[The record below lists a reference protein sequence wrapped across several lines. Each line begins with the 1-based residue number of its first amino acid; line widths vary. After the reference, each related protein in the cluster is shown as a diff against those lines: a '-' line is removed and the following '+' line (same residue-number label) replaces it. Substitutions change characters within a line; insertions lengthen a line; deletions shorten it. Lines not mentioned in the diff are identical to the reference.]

1 MSSPAFCI
9 GIYHGVN
16 PTPSYPATVY
26 LNRGLARNSFN
37 NPMNDAPTVISTSI
51 LISSS
56 TSELSYLR
64 GPTANPTNIS
74 GYMNSIQNMNTNR
87 CDYAKKCGGCR
98 FINESYQKSLE
109 YKQDYICKLLKQ
121 FGRIEDIIGMEQPY
135 FYRNKVNAT
144 FGRDRK
150 GNIIS
155 GQYMENTHKII
166 DKNRCLIE
174 DEYADEIIAY
184 IKSVLKSFKITVF
197 DDRTKY
203 GLLRHV
209 LVRTAHETGEVMV
222 VLVLNSPVLPSK
234 NNFVKAL
241 VKKFDRIK
249 TVVINVNDRQ
259 TSMVLGKR
267 NINIYGKGYIEDIL
281 CGKCFRISPTSFYQI
296 NSMQTEILYG
306 KAIEFAG
313 LTGKESVFDAYSGI
327 GTIGICA
334 SDHAKNVYCVE
345 LNPEAVRDAK
355 ENGKRN
361 GVKNVR
367 FVCDDAGKF
376 MVKMAQ
382 DKEKV
387 DVLFLDPPRS
397 GSTNIFIRQ
406 VSVLRPRKIVYVSC
420 GPESLARD
428 LKMFQKIGYQVK
440 KIQPVDMFPF
450 TEREHVETVCLLS
463 RKAQV

>member
-1 MSSPAFCI
+1 MEKLTC
-9 GIYHGVN
+9 N
-16 PTPSYPATVY
+16 
-26 LNRGLARNSFN
+26 
-37 NPMNDAPTVISTSI
+37 
-51 LISSS
+51 
-56 TSELSYLR
+56 
-64 GPTANPTNIS
+64 
-74 GYMNSIQNMNTNR
+74 
-87 CDYAKKCGGCR
+87 YAKKCGGCR

-109 YKQDYICKLLKQ
+109 YKQEYIQKLLKQ
-121 FGRIEDIIGMEQPY
+121 FGKVEKIIGMEQPY
-135 FYRNKVNAT
+135 HYRNKVNAT
-144 FGRDRK
+144 FGRDQK

-155 GQYMENTHKII
+155 GQYMEHTHKIV
-166 DKNRCLIE
+166 DKDVCLIE
-174 DEYADEIIAY
+174 DKYADEIITY

-197 DDRTKY
+197 DDKTKY

-249 TVVINVNDRQ
+249 TIVINVNDRQ

-281 CGKCFRISPTSFYQI
+281 CGKHFRISPTSFYQI
-296 NSMQTEILYG
+296 NSVQTEVLYG

-313 LTGKESVFDAYSGI
+313 LTGQESVFDAYSGI
-327 GTIGICA
+327 GTIGICV
-334 SDHAKNVYCVE
+334 SDDAKSVYCVE
-345 LNPEAVRDAK
+345 LNADAVKDAK
-355 ENGKRN
+355 ENAKRN

-376 MVKMAQ
+376 MVKMARE
-382 DKEKV
+382 KEKV

-397 GSTNIFIRQ
+397 GSTDVFIRQ
-406 VSVLRPRKIVYVSC
+406 VSVLRPEKIVYVSC

-428 LKMFQKIGYQVK
+428 LKMFQRIGYQVK

>member
-1 MSSPAFCI
+1 
-9 GIYHGVN
+9 
-16 PTPSYPATVY
+16 
-26 LNRGLARNSFN
+26 
-37 NPMNDAPTVISTSI
+37 
-51 LISSS
+51 
-56 TSELSYLR
+56 
-64 GPTANPTNIS
+64 
-74 GYMNSIQNMNTNR
+74 MNTNR

-428 LKMFQKIGYQVK
+428 LKMFQRIGYQVK

>member
-1 MSSPAFCI
+1 MEEKK
-9 GIYHGVN
+9 
-16 PTPSYPATVY
+16 
-26 LNRGLARNSFN
+26 
-37 NPMNDAPTVISTSI
+37 
-51 LISSS
+51 LICS
-56 TSELSYLR
+56 
-64 GPTANPTNIS
+64 
-74 GYMNSIQNMNTNR
+74 
-87 CDYAKKCGGCR
+87 YAKKCGGCR

-109 YKQDYICKLLKQ
+109 YKQEYIQKLMKQ
-121 FGRIEDIIGMEQPY
+121 FGKVEKIIGMEQPY
-135 FYRNKVNAT
+135 HYRNKVNAT

-155 GQYMENTHKII
+155 GQYMEHTHKIV
-166 DKNRCLIE
+166 DKDMCLIE
-174 DEYADEIIAY
+174 DEYADEIIVY

-234 NNFVKAL
+234 NNFIKAL

-267 NINIYGKGYIEDIL
+267 NINIYGKGYIEDVL
-281 CGKCFRISPTSFYQI
+281 CGKRFRISPTSFYQI
-296 NSMQTEILYG
+296 NSLQTEVLYS
-306 KAIEFAG
+306 KAIEFAE
-313 LTGKESVFDAYSGI
+313 LTGKEAIFDAYSGI

-334 SDHAKNVYCVE
+334 SDYAKEVYCVE
-345 LNPEAVRDAK
+345 LNPDAVRDAK
-355 ENGKRN
+355 ENAKRN

-376 MVKMAQ
+376 MIKMAQ

-387 DVLFLDPPRS
+387 DVLFMDPPRS
-397 GSTNIFIRQ
+397 GSTEVFIRQ
-406 VSVLRPRKIVYVSC
+406 VSVLRPKKVVYVSC

-428 LKMFQKIGYQVK
+428 LKLFQRIGYQVK
-440 KIQPVDMFPF
+440 KMQPVDMFPF
-450 TEREHVETVCLLS
+450 TEREHVECVTLLQ
-463 RKAQV
+463 RKDI

>member
-1 MSSPAFCI
+1 
-9 GIYHGVN
+9 
-16 PTPSYPATVY
+16 
-26 LNRGLARNSFN
+26 
-37 NPMNDAPTVISTSI
+37 
-51 LISSS
+51 
-56 TSELSYLR
+56 
-64 GPTANPTNIS
+64 
-74 GYMNSIQNMNTNR
+74 MNTNR

-463 RKAQV
+463 KKP

>member
-1 MSSPAFCI
+1 
-9 GIYHGVN
+9 
-16 PTPSYPATVY
+16 
-26 LNRGLARNSFN
+26 
-37 NPMNDAPTVISTSI
+37 
-51 LISSS
+51 
-56 TSELSYLR
+56 
-64 GPTANPTNIS
+64 
-74 GYMNSIQNMNTNR
+74 MNTNR